1 MGDETRTTK
10 WMNHMAKLK
19 AKLNEM
25 CACGCRFG
33 AHCQTEPYFCR
44 HDFRAWW
51 PELVPVGY
59 DVAFNHCGGFIPHPE
74 CSNVSTAARQ
84 LTTQQNGE

>member
-1 MGDETRTTK
+1 
-10 WMNHMAKLK
+10 MAKLK

-33 AHCQTEPYFCR
+33 THCQAEPYFCR

-59 DVAFNHCGGFIPHPE
+59 DAAFDHCGGFIPHRE
-74 CSNVSTAARQ
+74 A
-84 LTTQQNGE
+84 G